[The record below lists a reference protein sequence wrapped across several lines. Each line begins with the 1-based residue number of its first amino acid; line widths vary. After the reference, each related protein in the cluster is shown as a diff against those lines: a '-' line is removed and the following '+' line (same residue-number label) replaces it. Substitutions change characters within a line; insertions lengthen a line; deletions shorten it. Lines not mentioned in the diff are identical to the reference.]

1 MSGIKLLC
9 VYNLKGQLIR
19 KRYVTEVRAKPPR
32 ERGGAWISRL
42 PGLMY

>member
-32 ERGGAWISRL
+32 EGRGLDKQAA
-42 PGLMY
+42 GLMY